1 MLNFKG
7 IPYKTE
13 WVEYPDIAP
22 TMKSFGLLPNAEG
35 TPYTI
40 PALRIYS
47 DKYIMDSLKIAKEL
61 ELRYPSPSLYLDS
74 PILPKVMDIIPNILE
89 TMRGALMPK
98 IPPTLLNPSSA
109 EYFEETRAKR
119 FGKPLA
125 QLEKENSGDTAWLE
139 VTPVLNELG
148 HILRAEGGPFAL
160 GKTGESALLCISRS
174 VFGHGAID
182 LCRRLLTL

>member
-1 MLNFKG
+1 
-7 IPYKTE
+7 
-13 WVEYPDIAP
+13 
-22 TMKSFGLLPNAEG
+22 MKSFGLLPNAEG

-160 GKTGESALLCISRS
+160 GKTVSYADLVIVGALQFIKRIGEDLFERAMRIEPALKKLYDASEGWLERDD
-174 VFGHGAID
+174 H
-182 LCRRLLTL
+182 